1 MSGMKTVFI
10 VGPTASGKT
19 ALSVELAKTIQGE
32 IVSADSMQIYRG
44 MPIASAVP
52 DLKERQGIPHFLLEF
67 LEPDEEYSV
76 AQYVKAARQ
85 CIRQIAARGHCPV
98 VVGGTGLYINALAD
112 NLVFSDEKTDKNLRK
127 SLEDQF
133 EADGAEAMLSR
144 LSEIDPETAARLH
157 PGDKRR
163 IIRAFE
169 VYALTG
175 KTFAEQNERSRQG
188 TKEIDPLLIGITFRD
203 RERLYERIN
212 LRVDRM
218 LENGL
223 LEEAK
228 AAYSR
233 MSGGA
238 VQAIGHKELFGFF
251 DGTCSLKEAAEHLK
265 QQTRRYAKRQ
275 LTWFGK
281 DERIHWLYV
290 DEEPDL
296 LTAAYSLVTAFQKEV
311 VM

>member
-1 MSGMKTVFI
+1 MSPVRTVFI

-19 ALSVELAKTIQGE
+19 ALSVELAKKMRGE

-44 MPIASAVP
+44 MPVASAVP
-52 DLKERQGIPHFLLEF
+52 DMAERQNIPHFLLEF
-67 LEPDEEYSV
+67 LDPDEEYSV
-76 AQYVKAARQ
+76 AQYVTAARQ
-85 CIRQIAARGHCPV
+85 CIKEIAARGHCPI

-112 NLVFSDEKTDKNLRK
+112 NLVFPEEKTDKDLRK
-127 SLEDQF
+127 DLERQF
-133 EADGAEAMLSR
+133 DTLGAEAMLSR

-175 KTFAEQNERSRQG
+175 KTVAEQNAYSRRG
-188 TKEIDPLLIGITFRD
+188 KREIEPLLIGITFRD
-203 RERLYERIN
+203 RGRLYERIN

-228 AAYSR
+228 AAYAKTG
-233 MSGGA
+233 GGA
-238 VQAIGHKELFGFF
+238 VQAIGHKELSGFLE
-251 DGTCSLKEAAEHLK
+251 GTSTLEEAAEHLK

-281 DERIHWLYV
+281 DERIHWLYA

-296 LTAAYSLVTAFQKEV
+296 LTAAYALATAFWKEGV
-311 VM
+311 Q